1 MRSLKL
7 TYLERVQE
15 EVDKF
20 LKEKIKHDFLRPDR
34 ELALDLTV
42 REAEI
47 LISASPEV
55 HAFADKGDLKSLH
68 EKCKA
73 IADKVEADF
82 LKVRD

>member
-1 MRSLKL
+1 
-7 TYLERVQE
+7 
-15 EVDKF
+15 

-42 REAEI
+42 REAEV

-55 HAFADKGDLKSLH
+55 RAFADKGDLKSLH
-68 EKCKA
+68 EKCKL